1 MYMICMV
8 ILTAGLLGWPSLSTN
23 IPGESNWQ
31 STGQIAAS
39 QGFVSLRIEL
49 QSWQNC

>member
-1 MYMICMV
+1 MY
-8 ILTAGLLGWPSLSTN
+8 GNTN
-23 IPGESNWQ
+23 GRFARLAIAVYQYPGESNWQ